1 MLSATLKHII
11 KNNSYIKTCFS
22 NKNKDV
28 HSMCSLVETE
38 LSHSDCCKVGN
49 GVEKVL
55 SDVIFQ
61 LSKLEIVNRKPKNT
75 KGEKEKDHLFCDAST
90 KTIYYAELKGNL
102 NLDTEKARATS
113 QKCVEIKDQLRQTYP
128 DYTVYMFL
136 VGTRYYSKRIIPP
149 IIMNKYKDIQD
160 NVIGVNEYLHAFGID
175 PFEDETHYKIF
186 VNDVVHEM
194 FECPKIET

>member
-1 MLSATLKHII
+1 MLTAII
-11 KNNSYIKTCFS
+11 KNNNYIKTCFS

-28 HSMCSLVETE
+28 HSMCSLVDTE

-55 SDVIFQ
+55 SDVVLK
-61 LSKLEIVNRKPKNT
+61 LSRLEITNQKPKNT

-90 KTIYYAELKGNL
+90 NTIFYAELKGNL

-113 QKCVEIKDQLRQTYP
+113 QKCIHIMDKLRQTHP
-128 DYTVYMFL
+128 DHTVRMFL
-136 VGTRYYSKRIIPP
+136 VGTRYYSKDIIPP
-149 IIMNKYKDIQD
+149 IIMNKYKDIQEH
-160 NVIGVNEYLHAFGID
+160 VVGVNEYLNTFGID
-175 PFEDETHYKIF
+175 AFQDETEYKIF

-194 FECPKIET
+194 FRGAEKLNKI